1 MSITYGSGAIASPA
15 EGSGAISALA
25 DAIADALARPEERP
39 AAPRGGLERRRLSAL
54 PVAAQ
59 AVSVV
64 APSPGMMAATAT
76 VTAMG
81 AAAVPV
87 IGLATLAMTLVGLVV
102 AQFARRIAAAGSLY
116 TYVSKGLG
124 PAAGFLTGCALIVA
138 YGSLVV
144 MCLLG
149 SGRRAVAFLGE
160 AGLLPALSGDG
171 VPLLVT
177 AVLGTAMTAIVVRGV
192 RVSAALTLLLEAC
205 SVAAVLTVL
214 ALTAYRGGPA
224 ITPST
229 LDVGVF
235 AAALLTG
242 IRALVGFESGC
253 ALSVE
258 ARKPFAVVPRVVL
271 WTPAA
276 CGALFALAG
285 VLHLVG
291 STRGDPAAAGPALP
305 FLPALVQLGLASSL
319 FACAMAS
326 MNAVVR
332 VLFSMGR
339 ERVTPRALGRTHARY
354 RTPHVA
360 AYAMMP
366 LAVGAPLALW
376 AVGTPTRQV
385 SAWLGLL
392 AVLAFL
398 VAYLLVCLAAAPFL
412 RHIGE
417 DTAGTSAVAA
427 LAAATTAAALVLVVR
442 AGLNDGMGALVAVLA
457 AVLALGLLWLLR
469 VRRRAPHRMRAIGF
483 FDAATPDD
491 ILPGSTPDGLASPA
505 SPRGPGGPP

>member
-1 MSITYGSGAIASPA
+1 M
-15 EGSGAISALA
+15 
-25 DAIADALARPEERP
+25 
-39 AAPRGGLERRRLSAL
+39 
-54 PVAAQ
+54 AAQ

-64 APSPGMMAATAT
+64 APSPGMMSATAM

-87 IGLATLAMTLVGLVV
+87 IGLATLAMMLVGLAV
-102 AQFARRIAAAGSLY
+102 AQFARRMAAAGSLY

-124 PAAGFLTGCALIVA
+124 PTAGFLTGCALILA

-149 SGRRAVAFLGE
+149 SGRRVVGFLVE
-160 AGLLPALSGDG
+160 AGALHRPAGDA
-171 VPLLVT
+171 PALLVT
-177 AVLGTAMTAIVVRGV
+177 ALLGAAMTAIVVRGI
-192 RVSAALTLLLEAC
+192 RISAALTLLLEAG
-205 SVAAVLTVL
+205 SVVAVLT
-214 ALTAYRGGPA
+214 ALTVAAYRGTAAGPP
-224 ITPST
+224 PSA
-229 LDVGVF
+229 LDLGVF

-242 IRALVGFESGC
+242 IKALVGFESGC

-276 CGALFALAG
+276 CGALFALAA
-285 VLHLVG
+285 VLHLVALARGGGADG
-291 STRGDPAAAGPALP
+291 SGPPLP
-305 FLPALVQLGLASSL
+305 VLPALVQLGLASSL

-339 ERVTPRALGRTHARY
+339 ERVTPPALGRTHARY
-354 RTPHVA
+354 RTPYVA
-360 AYAMMP
+360 AYAMVP
-366 LAVGAPLALW
+366 LAVGVPLVMWAL
-376 AVGTPTRQV
+376 GTSTRRV
-385 SAWLGLL
+385 SGWLGLL

-412 RHIGE
+412 HRIGE
-417 DTAGTSAVAA
+417 ATAGATGVAA
-427 LAAATTAAALVLVVR
+427 LAAAVTAGSLVLVVR
-442 AGLNDGMGALVAVLA
+442 AGLNDGLGWVVAALVGFLG
-457 AVLALGLLWLLR
+457 LGLLWLLR
-469 VRRRAPHRMRAIGF
+469 VRRRAPHRLSAMGF

-491 ILPGSTPDGLASPA
+491 ILPGASPDGLAPGAA
-505 SPRGPGGPP
+505 SRRAR

>member
-1 MSITYGSGAIASPA
+1 M
-15 EGSGAISALA
+15 SALA
-25 DAIADALARPEERP
+25 DAIADALARSDERP
-39 AAPRGGLERRRLSAL
+39 PAPRAGLDRRRLSTL

-64 APSPGMMAATAT
+64 APSPGMMSATAM

-87 IGLATLAMTLVGLVV
+87 IGLATLAMMLVGLAV
-102 AQFARRIAAAGSLY
+102 AQFARRMAAAGSLY

-149 SGRRAVAFLGE
+149 SGRRVVGFLTE
-160 AGLLPALSGDG
+160 AGAVPAPVGDT
-171 VPLLVT
+171 PALLVT
-177 AVLGTAMTAIVVRGV
+177 ALLGAAMTAVVVRGI
-192 RVSAALTLLLEAC
+192 RVSAALTLLLEAG
-205 SVAAVLTVL
+205 SVVAVLT
-214 ALTAYRGGPA
+214 ALTVAAYRGSDAGPP
-224 ITPST
+224 PST
-229 LDVGVF
+229 LDIGVF
-235 AAALLTG
+235 AAALMTG
-242 IRALVGFESGC
+242 LKALVGFESGC

-276 CGALFALAG
+276 CGALFAVAA

-291 STRGDPAAAGPALP
+291 NARGGGGAAGPALP

-326 MNAVVR
+326 TNAVVR

-339 ERVTPRALGRTHARY
+339 ERVTPAALGRTHTRY
-354 RTPHVA
+354 RTPYVA

-366 LAVGAPLALW
+366 LAVGVPIALW
-376 AVGTPTRQV
+376 ALGTPTRQV
-385 SAWLGLL
+385 FGWLELL

-398 VAYLLVCLAAAPFL
+398 IAYLLVCLAVRPFL
-412 RHIGE
+412 HRIGE
-417 DTAGTSAVAA
+417 ATAGATGLAA
-427 LAAATTAAALVLVVR
+427 LAVAVIAGSLVLVVR
-442 AGLNDGMGALVAVLA
+442 AGRGDGLGWLVVALLGF
-457 AVLALGLLWLLR
+457 LGLGLLWLLR
-469 VRRRAPHRMRAIGF
+469 VRRRTPHRVSAMGF
-483 FDAATPDD
+483 YDAATPDD
-491 ILPGSTPDGLASPA
+491 ILPSAQP
-505 SPRGPGGPP
+505 PRPR